1 MAGISPIITFKAG
14 ICDFDASSNPPK
26 IAAKPTPGYLFLYEA
41 QEDEL
46 LHFCWRPRGASIR
59 DPDLDLVMFP
69 GDGSFKPHQTGDG
82 DSKKSPTNGRIFT
95 LKFSSSSARHLFWLQ
110 SKSQHEQGDDSW
122 FSPRDLKLGEIV
134 DQLLQGEQ
142 VNVQDELNNVESGQ
156 GGQDN
161 EDGDGD
167 RMEGVRGESQS
178 GAAENLASGDPF
190 IGDPSNEGEES
201 REGGADGGRATTV
214 PTTDAAAAVQ
224 SFLQSLRG
232 NQALQD
238 PQGQAEP
245 KTFTTLPDLLPSS
258 TTIPVIETADEKI
271 IDNLLS
277 QLPPTLLLLAQEVND
292 LSSVDPT
299 SETAKA
305 AMEALSMDQKKDILR
320 KVLRS
325 PQFHQSLSSLTVAIR
340 DGGLPSIGDALGVS
354 LENGGYIKRGGNVPL
369 GGGDAVEAFVNGIR
383 AGVEKEKKGNE
394 EDSTEGNMDTD

>member
-1 MAGISPIITFKAG
+1 M
-14 ICDFDASSNPPK
+14 
-26 IAAKPTPGYLFLYEA
+26 
-41 QEDEL
+41 
-46 LHFCWRPRGASIR
+46 
-59 DPDLDLVMFP
+59 
-69 GDGSFKPHQTGDG
+69 
-82 DSKKSPTNGRIFT
+82 
-95 LKFSSSSARHLFWLQ
+95 
-110 SKSQHEQGDDSW
+110 
-122 FSPRDLKLGEIV
+122 
-134 DQLLQGEQ
+134 
-142 VNVQDELNNVESGQ
+142 
-156 GGQDN
+156 
-161 EDGDGD
+161 
-167 RMEGVRGESQS
+167 
-178 GAAENLASGDPF
+178 
-190 IGDPSNEGEES
+190 
-201 REGGADGGRATTV
+201 